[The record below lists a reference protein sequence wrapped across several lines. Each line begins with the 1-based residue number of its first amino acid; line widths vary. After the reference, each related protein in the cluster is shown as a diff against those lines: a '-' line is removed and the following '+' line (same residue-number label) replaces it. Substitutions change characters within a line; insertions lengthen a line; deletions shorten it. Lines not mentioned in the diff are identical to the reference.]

1 MRERTWPL
9 ETLKKYL
16 VIPSV
21 SAQGTGI
28 KEACRFLKTLF
39 TSLGLTAKVIDCG
52 GNPICYAELIVNK
65 KLPTILFYNHYD
77 VQPPEPLEKWISPPF
92 KPTVRGGKLFAR
104 GSSDNKG
111 NLIARIAAVKSFLDT
126 CPTVRPDEPFGR
138 GHPRQNDSVGLA
150 VRREGEKPPVN
161 VKFVVDGEEE
171 IGSPTLPRFI
181 SKYREMIKADMCIWE
196 SGGRDEKDNPD
207 LALGCKGICHAE
219 LVARGAKDD
228 LHSSKGVIVK
238 NPAWRLI
245 WALNSLKDS
254 NENILIDGFYNRV
267 RKPGSLDRKTIAK
280 FMFYEKEKKKEWGI
294 NSFLAGLTGLKLKER
309 FFYEPALNIDGL
321 TSGYQ
326 GKGHKTVLP
335 KQASAKIDFR
345 LVPDMTPK
353 DVLNRLRKHLDR
365 YGFSDIEIH
374 DFRGYPPART
384 PLTSPYVNIISKA
397 QERVYKKP
405 VMVEPLF
412 AASGPMYL
420 FTPLM
425 PCFSLG
431 VGYSGSSIHAPN
443 ENIRLTDYW
452 MGIECIKEIMNELAM
467 PAGR

>member
-1 MRERTWPL
+1 MTNTTWPL

-16 VIPSV
+16 SIPSV

-28 KEACRFLKTLF
+28 KEACRFLKKLF
-39 TSLGLTAKVIDCG
+39 TSLGLKAKIIDCG
-52 GNPICYAELIVNK
+52 GNPICYAELIIDK
-65 KLPTILFYNHYD
+65 KLPTLLFYNHYD

-92 KPTVRGGKLFAR
+92 NPAVRGGKLFAR

-111 NLIARIAAVKSFLDT
+111 NLTARLSAVKSFLD
-126 CPTVRPDEPFGR
+126 R
-138 GHPRQNDSVGLA
+138 GA
-150 VRREGEKPPVN
+150 KPPVN

-181 SKYREMIKADMCIWE
+181 NKYRAMIKADMCIWE

-207 LALGCKGICHAE
+207 LSLGCKGICHAE

-254 NENILIDGFYNRV
+254 NENILIKGFYDKTI
-267 RKPGSLDRKTIAK
+267 KPGRLDKNTIAK
-280 FMFYEKEKKKEWGI
+280 FMFYEKEKKAQWGI
-294 NSFLAGLTGLKLKER
+294 NGFLKGLSGIKLKER

-326 GKGHKTVLP
+326 GSGHKTVLP
-335 KQASAKIDFR
+335 KQASVKIDFR

-353 DVLNRLRKHLDR
+353 DILNQLRNHLNK
-365 YGFSDIEIH
+365 YGFNDIEIH

-384 PLTSPYVNIISKA
+384 PLTTPYLKIVRKA

-405 VMVEPLF
+405 VMVEPLA

-420 FTPLM
+420 FTSLM

-431 VGYSGSSIHAPN
+431 VGHSSSSIHAPN
-443 ENIRLTDYW
+443 ENIRLDDYR
-452 MGIECIKEIMNELAM
+452 MGIECIAEIMHELASA
-467 PAGR
+467 AGS